1 MGAVGPI
8 LLLTDCSELL
18 KLVDYAEGGESQ
30 GSLASDPY
38 TVIMSGGIQALCCD
52 NHIMISLPRL

>member
-8 LLLTDCSELL
+8 RLLTDCSELL

-30 GSLASDPY
+30 GSLACDPSR
-38 TVIMSGGIQALCCD
+38 VIMSGGIQALCSD
-52 NHIMISLPRL
+52 NHIMILLARL